1 MSRHKGRTITKLVE
15 RYFPHH
21 VDMMVP
27 EFGLGAHQAASK
39 FVVQSLLGILW
50 FPLRLAEVFYWSR
63 WYAPHAIKEN
73 LPMADFK
80 RPERHGRRLMTATI
94 IFGVVLTAAWLCFLG
109 YGMAWLVENA
119 N

>member
-50 FPLRLAEVFYWSR
+50 FPLRSARFFIGLGGTHRTRLRRTYR
-63 WYAPHAIKEN
+63 WPTSSD
-73 LPMADFK
+73 LSVMAD
-80 RPERHGRRLMTATI
+80 G
-94 IFGVVLTAAWLCFLG
+94 
-109 YGMAWLVENA
+109 
-119 N
+119 